1 MYSPRLEI
9 ERAFS
14 ILEEIMMAVNI
25 WYSRNKNYD
34 TAMGQKIT
42 AYNLMGLSNM
52 VAKEN
57 PREIMKIAY
66 C

>member
-1 MYSPRLEI
+1 
-9 ERAFS
+9 
-14 ILEEIMMAVNI
+14 MMAVNI

-34 TAMGQKIT
+34 TAMAQKIT
-42 AYNLMGLSNM
+42 ANNLIGLSNM
-52 VAKEN
+52 VVKEN

>member
-1 MYSPRLEI
+1 
-9 ERAFS
+9 
-14 ILEEIMMAVNI
+14 MMTVNI